1 MELSKLDIN
10 NTPHIGIYI
19 ALGKDKAIIPELVS
33 NNEIKVI
40 KDVLDVECIK
50 YNVAE
55 SNMNGI
61 LSRIYN
67 NKIILSKISDERDVD
82 FFKSI
87 GMEALVLDSY
97 FAIGNLI
104 ATNHKAVL
112 LSKELDTK
120 ATKKITD
127 FLDVYAE
134 KFSIGDLK
142 AIGSSIVVNK
152 RGFAVNPIAE
162 TKDIKK
168 LEKLFGV
175 KGNIATINYGDT
187 FIANGMLVNDNGI
200 LVGKKTTGY
209 ELIRIDDI
217 FHDN

>member
-1 MELSKLDIN
+1 MELAKLDIN

-19 ALGKDKAIIPELVS
+19 ALGKNKAIIPELVS
-33 NNEIKVI
+33 HNELKVI
-40 KDVLDVECIK
+40 KDILDVECIT

-61 LSRIYN
+61 LSRMYN
-67 NKIILSKISDERDVD
+67 NKIILSKTSTERDID

-87 GMEALVLDSY
+87 GVDALVLDSY
-97 FAIGNLI
+97 FAVGNLI
-104 ATNHKAVL
+104 ATNQKEVL
-112 LSKELDTK
+112 ISKEFDAK
-120 ATKKITD
+120 VTKKIND
-127 FLDVYAE
+127 FLGVETE
-134 KFSIGDLK
+134 KFAIGDLK

-152 RGFAVNPIAE
+152 NGFAVNPVAE

-168 LEKLFGV
+168 LEKVFGV

-200 LVGKKTTGY
+200 LIGKKTTGY

-217 FHDN
+217 FHD